1 MSAVELLSLMMRL
14 VLLLV
19 AVLTFIDLLRYR
31 DTLRLEIFLIFG
43 AFVIALVNQ
52 LLNQF
57 FGLQF
62 QWLSLLGA
70 MGVIAHP
77 YLAVRLLSY
86 FRPVRLGVRYGAA
99 AGLVLSWLILLLAPI
114 PRPAPV
120 TLALIAYFV
129 FFEAYAAYGFVRQ
142 AAGSGGITRRRL
154 FLVTAATALIALVIL
169 LAGVRL
175 VSPISA
181 QTIAGLS
188 QLLTMAA
195 ALSYYFGFTPPRWLR
210 RSWQLSEL
218 YQYLRLAPGPGRR
231 SPDQDVLLYL
241 CQTAV
246 RLLGGPGAVA
256 AVWQE
261 PSQRLVIEAGQG
273 MNGADLGDLD
283 VADGPIRQ
291 VWLTGEARV
300 VLRPQHFGST
310 ERELARSTAATAM
323 LLAPIRGTDRTWGVL
338 AVFLNHRP
346 IFPADDLA
354 LLTLLAEQSAVALDY
369 GQLLAAEH
377 QLIERLNRNNAQL
390 QAATKELE
398 AFAYSVSHDLR
409 APLRAIDG
417 FSDVLLSDYE
427 REIDERAV
435 QYLRR
440 IRVAAQRMGQLIED
454 LLKLSRVTRSELRAE
469 RVNLSAMA
477 WDIISDIQASE
488 PDFRAQVTI
497 AADLCVTGDSHL
509 LRIALENLLHNAYKF
524 SSTRAQP
531 EVTFGSLTAE
541 SDEMV
546 FFVRDNGVGFD
557 MAYADKLFGAFQ
569 RLHAYEEF
577 PGTGIGLATVYR
589 IVRRHGGRIWAE
601 AAVNEGA
608 TFYFTVLQPDSNAV
622 IEPWTDTAISLP
634 DV

>member
-1 MSAVELLSLMMRL
+1 MSAVELLSLMTRL
-14 VLLLV
+14 IFLLV
-19 AVLTFIDLLRYR
+19 ATLTFIDLLRYR

-57 FGLQF
+57 FDLQL
-62 QWLSLLGA
+62 QWLSLLGT

-86 FRPVRLGVRYGAA
+86 FRPVRPGLRYAA
-99 AGLVLSWLILLLAPI
+99 AGGLVIFWALLLTAPI
-114 PRPAPV
+114 PRPAPL
-120 TLALIAYFV
+120 TLALVAYFV

-142 AAGSGGITRRRL
+142 ANASGGITRRRL
-154 FLVTAATALIALVIL
+154 FLVTAATGLIALVIL

-175 VSPISA
+175 VLPLLD

-188 QLLTMAA
+188 QLLTMSA

-210 RSWQLSEL
+210 RNWQLSEL
-218 YQYLRLAPGPGRR
+218 YQYLRHAPGPGRR
-231 SPDQDVLLYL
+231 SPDQDVLSYL

-246 RLLGGPGAVA
+246 RLLGGLGAVA

-261 PSQRLVIEAGQG
+261 PSQRLVIDVGQG
-273 MNGADLGDLD
+273 TTGAELGDLD
-283 VADGPIRQ
+283 VGDGPIRQ
-291 VWLTGEARV
+291 VWLTGEASV
-300 VLRPQHFGST
+300 VLGRQHFGST

-323 LLAPIRGTDRTWGVL
+323 LLAPIRGNDRTWGVL
-338 AVFLNHRP
+338 AVFVHHRP
-346 IFPADDLA
+346 IFPADDLV
-354 LLTLLAEQSAVALDY
+354 LLALLAEQSAVALDY
-369 GQLLAAEH
+369 GQLLVAEH

-440 IRVAAQRMGQLIED
+440 IRMAAQRMGQLIED
-454 LLKLSRVTRSELRAE
+454 LLKLSRVTRSELRSE
-469 RVNLSAMA
+469 QVNLSAMA
-477 WDIISDIQASE
+477 WDIISDIRASE

-497 AADLCVTGDSHL
+497 TDDLCVTGDSHL
-509 LRIALENLLHNAYKF
+509 LHIALENLLHNAYKF
-524 SSTRAQP
+524 SSTRGQP
-531 EVTFGSLTAE
+531 EVAFGSLTAE
-541 SDEMV
+541 NDETV

-589 IVRRHGGRIWAE
+589 IVRRHGGRIWVE
-601 AAVNEGA
+601 AAVNEGT
-608 TFYFTVLQPDSNAV
+608 TFYFTILQPDSNAV
-622 IEPWTDTAISLP
+622 IEPWTDQTISLP